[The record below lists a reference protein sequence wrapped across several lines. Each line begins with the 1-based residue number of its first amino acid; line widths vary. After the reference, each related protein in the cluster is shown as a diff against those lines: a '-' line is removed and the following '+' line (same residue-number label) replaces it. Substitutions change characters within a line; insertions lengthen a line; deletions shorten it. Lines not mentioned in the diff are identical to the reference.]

1 MPAKPTKIEI
11 VLKQLHRPS
20 GASIAQLQKA
30 TGWQPHSV
38 RAVLTGLRKKG
49 HNVER
54 GISRQLMIRAIA
66 YELQAKTFGG
76 LKPAVV
82 RQLQKIAAG
91 LVTGAPVAIK
101 TAFKLK
107 PGARLVREWNGIT
120 HVVEVVD
127 DGFIWNGERHLSLS
141 AIARTITGARWSG
154 PRFFGLPSGGVP

>member
-54 GISRQLMIRAIA
+54 GRD
-66 YELQAKTFGG
+66 AKGIT
-76 LKPAVV
+76 
-82 RQLQKIAAG
+82 RYC
-91 LVTGAPVAIK
+91 VA
-101 TAFKLK
+101 
-107 PGARLVREWNGIT
+107 GAR
-120 HVVEVVD
+120 
-127 DGFIWNGERHLSLS
+127 
-141 AIARTITGARWSG
+141 
-154 PRFFGLPSGGVP
+154 